1 MNVNNIQ
8 NKRSVISGNVNINK
22 ILIGNTTKSWNTGWV
37 VRKIKSVNIVR
48 SVRESVIVNVLN

>member
-1 MNVNNIQ
+1 
-8 NKRSVISGNVNINK
+8 
-22 ILIGNTTKSWNTGWV
+22 LIGNTTKSCNTGWF